1 MTSFH
6 DYICS
11 RKMKLR
17 VMLLTSMDAVFH
29 PAIIKTLLIAN
40 LTKHEVRSSTS
51 LFHSKENVGATHE
64 LQTNKE
70 IKSTC
75 IKDSQSKSM
84 Q

>member
-29 PAIIKTLLIAN
+29 TAIIKTLMIAN
-40 LTKHEVRSSTS
+40 LTKHCQVKSSTS

-64 LQTNKE
+64 LQTK
-70 IKSTC
+70 K
-75 IKDSQSKSM
+75 
-84 Q
+84 